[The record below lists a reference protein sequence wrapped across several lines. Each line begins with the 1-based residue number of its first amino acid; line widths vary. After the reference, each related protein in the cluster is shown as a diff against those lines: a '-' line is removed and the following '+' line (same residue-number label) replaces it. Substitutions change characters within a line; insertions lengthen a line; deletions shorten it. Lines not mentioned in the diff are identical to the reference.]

1 MSEESTRI
9 ESGPVQFG
17 DDWPGLFFA
26 GRHDVRSQG
35 AAGLCDRLARR
46 KARGACWV
54 SSSWRRS
61 RILLSDLDS
70 CEQGAEVEPQK
81 LRPYEDCLPEGKP
94 VVGAY
99 HLEQLLPRIQYPGWF
114 REREHEGR
122 MLRMLSR
129 NVEMAFFTST
139 DDLRVMLTLEEGGWL
154 HMSVSRPDV
163 LPTWDELKMVKQ
175 LWLGEPLSQYKS
187 FHQKEH
193 WLNFHEYTL
202 HLFCRVDGEP
212 ILPEPLWANPYDE
225 PEEGR

>member
-17 DDWPGLFFA
+17 DDWPGLFLRGDMTFA
-26 GRHDVRSQG
+26 HKVQLASVIALLEEKQGRLLGEFQL
-35 AAGLCDRLARR
+35 AAL
-46 KARGACWV
+46 KN
-54 SSSWRRS
+54 
-61 RILLSDLDS
+61 LLSDLDS

-175 LWLGEPLSQYKS
+175 LWLGDRFAVQIFPP
-187 FHQKEH
+187 KEH